1 MQLKWLENIATLQ
14 GTDASGEAQ
23 NTMLTPSHPQ
33 GPPKP
38 HEGLPI
44 LLIKGPPLEKK
55 RSHLVTPLS
64 SQTNCPQPVL
74 SREVLSQKVRW
85 RGTEGEI

>member
-55 RSHLVTPLS
+55 DPIWLPLYPVRPTAPNQSSAERSCL
-64 SQTNCPQPVL
+64 
-74 SREVLSQKVRW
+74 KK
-85 RGTEGEI
+85 